1 MSNLY
6 GYGMSNYLPYG
17 RFKWLKNVD
26 KFGVKKKKKKSPIG
40 HILEIELD
48 YPDEIHVLHRDYPF
62 TLETLANHYDM

>member
-1 MSNLY
+1 MNNLY

-26 KFGVKKKKKKSPIG
+26 KFGVNSTSEKSPIG
-40 HILEIELD
+40 QIELD